1 MPNEREMNK
10 LADKFRQSS
19 VEVIINAEGERR
31 WYTLTEQESKH
42 LADISINYRAEL
54 TAPAE
59 GDVEAAEKAYKRAM
73 IKASIKRKRGSLFLS
88 SEIHKALVSEIA
100 AALTT
105 ARKAERVKSKVAA
118 ELYLESESSYEA
130 EIKGIEARIRVLEA
144 ENLGLRKTV
153 GVDGKEIA
161 ELRADLAAA
170 RRDALNKAFPYTRGL
185 LAKARAHVKVLE
197 AAARSAEIDLGIA
210 IDILEK
216 HNYVHAKELQETRDT
231 LAALLAG
238 EGRGEEVD
246 RK

>member
-100 AALTT
+100 AALTAT
-105 ARKAERVKSKVAA
+105 RKAAEARVKA
-118 ELYLESESSYEA
+118 
-130 EIKGIEARIRVLEA
+130 LEA
-144 ENLGLRKTV
+144 V
-153 GVDGKEIA
+153 
-161 ELRADLAAA
+161 
-170 RRDALNKAFPYTRGL
+170 
-185 LAKARAHVKVLE
+185 
-197 AAARSAEIDLGIA
+197 ARSAEIDLGIA

-216 HNYVHAKELQETRDT
+216 HNYVHAKELQETRDK

-238 EGRGEEVD
+238 EGRGEE
-246 RK
+246 

>member
-1 MPNEREMNK
+1 MVSDKDIADAIREAAPGDTFDNLK
-10 LADKFRQSS
+10 AAWACVRARLCSRDDDRTEIAFGEVLARY
-19 VEVIINAEGERR
+19 EA
-31 WYTLTEQESKH
+31 T
-42 LADISINYRAEL
+42 L

-59 GDVEAAEKAYKRAM
+59 GDAEAADPDELTAEIERLVREMKPADRYLFIRYK
-73 IKASIKRKRGSLFLS
+73 
-88 SEIHKALVSEIA
+88 IA